1 MSFIN
6 LTPHLV
12 RIMDE
17 DGQLHGI
24 QPSGSVATVSTT
36 MTTAGTVFD
45 GARTF
50 AVSSRTFG
58 QVQGLPE
65 QQPGVTFIVS
75 AMVLD
80 HVNREDVV
88 APDTGATA
96 IRKDGQVWA
105 VRGLVRS

>member
-1 MSFIN
+1 MTQF
-6 LTPHLV
+6 PHVNPLSRV
-12 RIMDE
+12 LRPCAAISWR
-17 DGQLHGI
+17 
-24 QPSGSVATVSTT
+24 SGSK
-36 MTTAGTVFD
+36 

-80 HVNREDVV
+80 RVNREDVV

-96 IRKDGQVWA
+96 VRKDGQVWA